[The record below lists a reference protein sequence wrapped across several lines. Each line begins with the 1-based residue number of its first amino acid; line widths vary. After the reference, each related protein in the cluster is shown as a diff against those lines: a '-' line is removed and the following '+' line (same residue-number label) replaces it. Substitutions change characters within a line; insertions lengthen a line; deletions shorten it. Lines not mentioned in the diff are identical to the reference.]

1 MSLLLVYEDIHSFEQ
16 STSIIFSHPAF
27 FFYYLETLTISNTKE
42 LIYKVNSTS
51 MMNFNLNT
59 YVMKVTLSW
68 YLYLRLSYREC
79 HTDFNTSLY
88 VGWLQSCH
96 WHNREMAPMTR
107 LPLLHLL
114 FALNER
120 PAPLASI
127 NKYFF
132 FQTKFLR
139 LNLMH
144 FCLAVLIL
152 STLSLLLIIQ

>member
-1 MSLLLVYEDIHSFEQ
+1 
-16 STSIIFSHPAF
+16 
-27 FFYYLETLTISNTKE
+27 
-42 LIYKVNSTS
+42 
-51 MMNFNLNT
+51 
-59 YVMKVTLSW
+59 
-68 YLYLRLSYREC
+68 
-79 HTDFNTSLY
+79 
-88 VGWLQSCH
+88 
-96 WHNREMAPMTR
+96 MTR